1 MAGYIIVD
9 VQVTDPIAYDRYRAS
24 VPETLAAFG
33 GKFIVRG
40 GHAETLEGDWQPNR
54 IVVIEF
60 ESVAKAKEWW
70 GSQEYA
76 APKLLRQSASITRMI
91 VVEGA

>member
-9 VQVTDPIAYDRYRAS
+9 VQVTDPIAYERYKAL
-24 VPETLAAFG
+24 VPDTLAAYG

-40 GHAETLEGDWQPNR
+40 GQAEKLEGDWQPNR
-54 IVVIEF
+54 IVVLEF
-60 ESVAKAKEWW
+60 ESAARAKEWW
-70 GSQEYA
+70 ESQDYA